1 MIGRNA
7 KGACEKVIDFP
18 LERAFGLIK
27 KEGDEDRESELALA
41 AEGGGFSTMLLDE
54 IGFVKA
60 LKKLRQRGE

>member
-1 MIGRNA
+1 LIGRNA

-41 AEGGGFSTMLLDE
+41 VDLVRCCST
-54 IGFVKA
+54 
-60 LKKLRQRGE
+60 KLGS